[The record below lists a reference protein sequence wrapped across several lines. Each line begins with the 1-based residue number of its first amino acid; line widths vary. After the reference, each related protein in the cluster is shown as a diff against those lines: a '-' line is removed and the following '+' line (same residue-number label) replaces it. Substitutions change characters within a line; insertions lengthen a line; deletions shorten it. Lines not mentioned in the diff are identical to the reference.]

1 MNTVAIVWGDIQGM
15 ESEFM
20 ITLSQPMGTLSCLGE
35 LMTESEFLREWKQV
49 EPKVRTVLKSKKTNL
64 DDIEDIVMDTWL
76 KCMSSRHTCDR
87 SKFKQWVMIIAL
99 NKGVDLLRK
108 PDTRAFRLDAPLEFD
123 LPGGRS
129 SKAYSAELV
138 DRKVSHKPFAEAFPF
153 WFYRLPKT
161 YQTVARL
168 RACGCSVAEI
178 AAMTGDT
185 TGSVKIRLHRA
196 KKEAA
201 RLIAL
206 DKQKDPTG
214 LG

>member
-1 MNTVAIVWGDIQGM
+1 
-15 ESEFM
+15 
-20 ITLSQPMGTLSCLGE
+20 
-35 LMTESEFLREWKQV
+35 MTESEFLREWKAA
-49 EPKVRTVLKSKKTNL
+49 EPKIRTVLKSRKTNL

-76 KCMSSRHTCDR
+76 KCMSSWHMCDR
-87 SKFKQWVMIIAL
+87 SKFQQWAMIIAC

-129 SKAYSAELV
+129 SKAYSPELV
-138 DRKVSHKPFAEAFPF
+138 DRKVSHKPFAESFPF
-153 WFYRLPKT
+153 WFYKLPRA
-161 YQTVARL
+161 YQAVTRL

-178 AAMTGDT
+178 ADITGDT
-185 TGSVKIRLHRA
+185 TSSVKTRLHRA

-214 LG
+214 

>member
-1 MNTVAIVWGDIQGM
+1 
-15 ESEFM
+15 
-20 ITLSQPMGTLSCLGE
+20 
-35 LMTESEFLREWKQV
+35 MTENEFLREWKLA
-49 EPKVRTVLKSKKTNL
+49 EPKIRTVLKSRKTNL

-87 SKFKQWVMIIAL
+87 SKFKQWVMIVAL
-99 NKGVDLLRK
+99 NKGVDLRRK

-123 LPGGRS
+123 MPGGRS
-129 SKAYSAELV
+129 IKTYSPELV
-138 DRKVSHKPFAEAFPF
+138 DRKVSHKPFAESFPF
-153 WFYRLPKT
+153 WFYKLPRA

-178 AAMTGDT
+178 AAITGDT
-185 TGSVKIRLHRA
+185 TGSVKTRLHRA

-214 LG
+214 

>member
-1 MNTVAIVWGDIQGM
+1 
-15 ESEFM
+15 M

-35 LMTESEFLREWKQV
+35 HRAKSMTESEFLREWKQV
-49 EPKVRTVLKSKKTNL
+49 EPKVRTVLKSRKTNL

-87 SKFKQWVMIIAL
+87 SKFKQWVIIVAI

-108 PDTRAFRLDAPLEFD
+108 PDSRAFRLNACKVFDFPGQHETANLSHELE
-123 LPGGRS
+123 
-129 SKAYSAELV
+129 
-138 DRKVSHKPFAEAFPF
+138 DRKVSHKPFAESLPF
-153 WFYRLPKT
+153 WFYKLPKA
-161 YQTVARL
+161 YQTVTRL
-168 RACGCSVAEI
+168 RACGCSIAEI

-185 TGSVKIRLHRA
+185 TGSVKTRLHRA

-214 LG
+214 